1 METNWLFEPSDTWT
15 EEDCLDVTTFS
26 LLIDVGFL
34 NIDRAGDRIS
44 DRTPATTSTNY
55 RPNPAQ
61 LKDFADFSSHAT
73 ESLTITEPKSLKLK
87 KDT

>member
-1 METNWLFEPSDTWT
+1 
-15 EEDCLDVTTFS
+15 
-26 LLIDVGFL
+26 LIDVGFL

-44 DRTPATTSTNY
+44 DRPPATTSTNY

-61 LKDFADFSSHAT
+61 AKDFADFSIARHP
-73 ESLTITEPKSLKLK
+73 SLTINEPKSLKLK